1 MFMETVVIIGGGLA
15 GHRAAT
21 TLAGLRPE
29 QRTIM
34 IHSESGTPY
43 DRPPLSKDFLL
54 GGKRP
59 TLKGSELYADRVVLR
74 DRTKATLIDPIRRI
88 VHTDN
93 GKPEHYDKLLIATG
107 SRARQFEN
115 SNVDPA
121 QVHYLRTESDATR
134 LRAALAPGRRLAVV
148 GGGFI
153 GLEVSGM
160 ARRLGCQTTVIELA
174 PRLLSRSASLSLSDW
189 VARRHASEGGEFR
202 LNCANLRMLNNSK
215 GEVVLTWNGGSLVAD
230 MVLIGIGIGPNAE
243 IAADAGIDTADGI
256 VVNARCETSLPGIY
270 AAGEVT
276 NYPLPGLG
284 RRLRSESWTVAG
296 DQAVVAAQAICGL
309 DVQYKDLPW
318 FWSDQCGVTIQSL
331 GLPALATRL
340 YRVGDVA
347 GERWL
352 EIGTDDQGRFVS
364 AVGVNPGRDMTQL
377 RRDARAG
384 KPISPDIMSRA
395 EEVDPTY
402 MCVATG

>member
-1 MFMETVVIIGGGLA
+1 METVVIIGGGLA

-21 TLAGLRPE
+21 TLAELCPE
-29 QRTIM
+29 QRTVL

-59 TLKGSELYADRVVLR
+59 TLKGSDLYADRVVLR
-74 DRTKATLIDPIRRI
+74 DGTKATLVDPLRRI
-88 VHTDN
+88 VHTDI
-93 GKPEHYDKLLIATG
+93 GEPEHYDKLLIATG
-107 SRARQFEN
+107 SRARLFEN
-115 SNVDPA
+115 SSVDPA
-121 QVHYLRTESDATR
+121 QIHYLRTEPDALR
-134 LRAALAPGRRLAVV
+134 LRAALVPGRRLAVV

-174 PRLLSRSASLSLSDW
+174 PRLLPRSASLSLSEW
-189 VARRHASEGGEFR
+189 VATRHTSEGGEFR
-202 LNCANLRMLNNSK
+202 LNCANLRMSNNSK
-215 GEVVLTWNGGSLVAD
+215 GEVVLTWNGGSVVAD
-230 MVLIGIGIGPNAE
+230 MVLIGIGIGPNAQ

-256 VVNARCETSLPGIY
+256 VVNARCETSVPGIY

-276 NYPLPGLG
+276 NYPVPALG

-296 DQAVVAAQAICGL
+296 DQAVVAAQVMCGL
-309 DVQYKDLPW
+309 DAQYQDLPW

-340 YRVGDVA
+340 YRIGDVA
-347 GERWL
+347 SERWL
-352 EIGTDDQGRFVS
+352 EIGADDQGRFVS
-364 AVGVNPGRDMTQL
+364 AVGVNPGRDMMQL
-377 RRDARAG
+377 RRDAKAG
-384 KPISPDIMSRA
+384 RPISPDIMSRA
-395 EEVDPTY
+395 EEVDPSDIY
-402 MCVATG
+402 LATG

>member
-1 MFMETVVIIGGGLA
+1 METVVIIGGGLA

-21 TLAGLRPE
+21 TLAELCPE
-29 QRTIM
+29 QRTVLIQ
-34 IHSESGTPY
+34 SESGTPY

-54 GGKRP
+54 GAKRP
-59 TLKGSELYADRVVLR
+59 TLKGSEMYGDRIVLR
-74 DRTKATLIDPIRRI
+74 DGTKATLIDPLRRI
-88 VHTDN
+88 VHTDI
-93 GKPEHYDKLLIATG
+93 GEPEHYDKLLIATG

-115 SNVDPA
+115 FNVDPA
-121 QVHYLRTESDATR
+121 QVHYLRTESDALR

-153 GLEVSGM
+153 GLEVSSV

-174 PRLLSRSASLSLSDW
+174 PRLLPRSASLSLSEW
-189 VARRHASEGGEFR
+189 VATRHTSDGGELR
-202 LNCANLRMLNNSK
+202 LNSANLRMSNNSK
-215 GEVVLTWNGGSLVAD
+215 GEVILTWDGGAAVADILLVA
-230 MVLIGIGIGPNAE
+230 IGIRPNAE

-256 VVNARCETSLPGIY
+256 IVNARCETSVPGIY

-276 NYPLPGLG
+276 NYPVPALG

-296 DQAVVAAQAICGL
+296 DQAVVAAQVMCDL
-309 DVQYKDLPW
+309 DAQYQDLPW
-318 FWSDQCGVTIQSL
+318 FWSDQCGVTLQSF

-340 YRVGDVA
+340 YRIGDVA
-347 GERWL
+347 SERWL
-352 EIGTDDQGRFVS
+352 EIGTDDHGRFVS

-377 RRDARAG
+377 RRDAKAS

-395 EEVDPTY
+395 EEVDPSEIY
-402 MCVATG
+402 LATG

>member
-1 MFMETVVIIGGGLA
+1 
-15 GHRAAT
+15 
-21 TLAGLRPE
+21 
-29 QRTIM
+29 
-34 IHSESGTPY
+34 
-43 DRPPLSKDFLL
+43 
-54 GGKRP
+54 
-59 TLKGSELYADRVVLR
+59 
-74 DRTKATLIDPIRRI
+74 
-88 VHTDN
+88 
-93 GKPEHYDKLLIATG
+93 
-107 SRARQFEN
+107 
-115 SNVDPA
+115 
-121 QVHYLRTESDATR
+121 
-134 LRAALAPGRRLAVV
+134 
-148 GGGFI
+148 
-153 GLEVSGM
+153 
-160 ARRLGCQTTVIELA
+160 
-174 PRLLSRSASLSLSDW
+174 
-189 VARRHASEGGEFR
+189 
-202 LNCANLRMLNNSK
+202 
-215 GEVVLTWNGGSLVAD
+215 